1 MVTGGA
7 LLEASDLH
15 IRLAAD
21 PESVPEARA
30 QVRRWCER
38 TGVCGRTRDDL
49 LLAVTEAV
57 ANVVVHAYPGG
68 RPRTCSLEM
77 CRDAAGG
84 VVIAISDEGVGLSG
98 ASPSSGCGL
107 GLRIIDRLF
116 PGSTLDESGT
126 GTVVT
131 IRAPVA

>member
-7 LLEASDLH
+7 LLAASDLH

-30 QVRRWCER
+30 HVRRWCER

-68 RPRTCSLEM
+68 RSGTCSLEI
-77 CRDAAGG
+77 CRDAGG
-84 VVIAISDEGVGLSG
+84 VVVAISDEGVGVSG
-98 ASPSSGCGL
+98 ALPSSGCGL
-107 GLRIIDRLF
+107 GLAIIDRLF
-116 PGSTLDESGT
+116 PGSTLVESGT
-126 GTVVT
+126 GTRVT
-131 IRAPVA
+131 IRAPAA

>member
-68 RPRTCSLEM
+68 RSRTCSLEM
-77 CRDAAGG
+77 CRDAAG
-84 VVIAISDEGVGLSG
+84 VVIAISDEGVGRSG

-107 GLRIIDRLF
+107 GLTIIDRLF